1 MRKHNCRS
9 RAGAATVEFALV
21 APILIM
27 FVFWIIE
34 FSRGLMV
41 RQALTNA
48 TREGAREAS
57 LPDATMSSVKTKVVD
72 FLDSASIDIDA
83 SSVTVTPDPEEAINN
98 EQITV
103 SVSKAK
109 TPPVSSA
116 IFGITPSHRRVG
128 IGGRRAASACW
139 RFE

>member
-1 MRKHNCRS
+1 MRKQNCRS

-27 FVFWIIE
+27 FVFGIIE

-41 RQALTNA
+41 RQTLINA

-72 FLDSASIDIDA
+72 FLDSASIDIDS
-83 SSVTVTPDPEEAINN
+83 SSVTVTPDPEEAIDN

-103 SVSKAK
+103 SVSI
-109 TPPVSSA
+109 PYSEIGWINGS
-116 IFGITPSHRRVG
+116 FLQGISLE
-128 IGGRRAASACW
+128 ASTKM
-139 RFE
+139 RSERLE